1 MKPYPKYKD
10 SGVEWIGEV
19 PEGWEFSKLKFSD
32 DVIMGQSPSSDNYN
46 SNYLGLPFF
55 TGVFHRLVG

>member
-19 PEGWEFSKLKFSD
+19 PEEWEVGKLKFSD
-32 DVIMGQSPSSDNYN
+32 IECNTIGIMDNK
-46 SNYLGLPFF
+46 F
-55 TGVFHRLVG
+55 TTILHAELF